1 MLKVEIRSETLT
13 LEFRMKVDILMWK
26 VRKSKRN
33 ESSVDGIALSA
44 EATETLVIFE
54 KLKVFSPKTLNHIPK
69 SFNLI
74 ESNKR
79 KK

>member
-1 MLKVEIRSETLT
+1 
-13 LEFRMKVDILMWK
+13 MKEDILMWK

>member
-44 EATETLVIFE
+44 EATETLVFFE